1 MPRECPGCG
10 ATTTPEARFCRRC
23 GVPLKIGG
31 GHDTDSPVSPGAQTI
46 PLVDEGRTTDGLWT
60 EASHEL
66 ATGTSRIKRAEME
79 DLLRR
84 VSREHSDGDGHDGHA
99 PLVKADGSSKDSA
112 AQRPSSPRRSKHRS
126 TDAPT
131 IQPSPALLLLPG
143 ASGACWPFLSSASC
157 SSQACSPLSIYRR
170 SKVAGAGEPSTV
182 PVSVDAQPA
191 AVASEGAQPTTEP
204 ATQESSPQTEG
215 AAKPAPSA
223 RTRDTEAEAH
233 PEAPATAPAKP
244 STTPARIKPR
254 RIRHPPVLSASE
266 RYQRGQQLW
275 ESGNRRAALE
285 EFRAAAAGGVADAY
299 YYLGSEY
306 FAEGRDPKTLSDG
319 ELRAALNYFLRAT
332 AGPHSAQASRSAQL
346 LGREYERRKKQSRP

>member
-23 GVPLKIGG
+23 GAPLKIGG

-60 EASHEL
+60 EESHEL

-84 VSREHSDGDGHDGHA
+84 VSREHADGDDHGGHA
-99 PLVKADGSSKDSA
+99 LTVKADGSSRDGSA
-112 AQRPSSPRRSKHRS
+112 ATPAVTSTLKTPN

-131 IQPSPALLLLPG
+131 IQPSPSAATNTARHKWRLLALPILGLLLV
-143 ASGACWPFLSSASC
+143 AAVLSF
-157 SSQACSPLSIYRR
+157 IYIRR
-170 SKVAGAGEPSTV
+170 SKVAGAVEPATV

-191 AVASEGAQPTTEP
+191 VVSESPQQPTEP
-204 ATQESSPQTEG
+204 STQESSPQTES

-223 RTRDTEAEAH
+223 RARDTESEAQTG
-233 PEAPATAPAKP
+233 APATSPAKP
-244 STTPARIKPR
+244 ATTPASGQTTSPA
-254 RIRHPPVLSASE
+254 PVLSASE

-306 FAEGRDPKTLSDG
+306 YAEGRDPKSLTDG